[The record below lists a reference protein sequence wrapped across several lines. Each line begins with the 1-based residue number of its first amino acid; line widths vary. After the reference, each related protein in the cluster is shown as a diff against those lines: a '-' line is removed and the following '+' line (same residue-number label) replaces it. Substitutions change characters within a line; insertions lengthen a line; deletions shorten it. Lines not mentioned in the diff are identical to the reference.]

1 MTEDANEQR
10 FADRV
15 LYKFAKKEEST
26 FVDSSCDPGEAR
38 THDPLIKSQLL
49 YQLSYGVMCCFK
61 HGAKVLL
68 FDKSANF
75 LNSFFAKKNI
85 IFFKLLCDA
94 GQTH

>member
-10 FADRV
+10 FADGA
-15 LYKFAKKEEST
+15 LYKFEKKKETNIAS
-26 FVDSSCDPGEAR
+26 FFGDPGEAR

-68 FDKSANF
+68 FDKSTNIFRIF
-75 LNSFFAKKNI
+75 LKKNI
-85 IFFKLLCDA
+85 I
-94 GQTH
+94 